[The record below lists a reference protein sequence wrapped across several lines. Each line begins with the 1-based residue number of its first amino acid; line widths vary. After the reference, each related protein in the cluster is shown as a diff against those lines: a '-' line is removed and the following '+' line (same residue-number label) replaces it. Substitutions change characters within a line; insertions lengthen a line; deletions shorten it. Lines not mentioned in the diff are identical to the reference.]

1 MNDAKIMVWDLAT
14 RAFHWLLALSF
25 LGAYLSAEADRFQTL
40 HVIFGYT
47 VAALLLFRI
56 AWGIV
61 GTRHARFSA
70 FALSPRAALDY
81 VRSLFSG
88 PPQHF
93 VGHNPLGSW
102 SAVAL
107 LVLLALVVVT
117 GMADY
122 LGVAGE
128 ISGELH
134 EGAASAA
141 LVLVL
146 LHIAGVITSSVLHGE
161 NLVRS
166 MLSGYKRGDAK
177 DAVTGARTIPAL
189 AVVAAV
195 AAFWSGALVAPGM
208 RDNPGLLAALTQPD
222 AGDEGDDR
230 QGRHGRREERH
241 RD

>member
-1 MNDAKIMVWDLAT
+1 MNGSKIMVWDLAT

-25 LGAYLSAEADRFQTL
+25 LGAYLSGEADGFRTL
-40 HVIFGYT
+40 HAIFGYT

-56 AWGIV
+56 AWGVV

-81 VRSLFSG
+81 ARSLFSG
-88 PPQHF
+88 APKHF
-93 VGHNPLGSW
+93 VGPNPLGSW

-107 LVLLALVVVT
+107 LALLALVVVT

-122 LGVAGE
+122 LGFAGE
-128 ISGELH
+128 IAGELH

-146 LHIAGVITSSVLHGE
+146 LHIAGVIISSILHGE
-161 NLVRS
+161 NLVRA

-177 DAVTGARTIPAL
+177 DAATGARTITAL
-189 AVVAAV
+189 AVLAAV
-195 AAFWSGALVAPGM
+195 AAFWSGAWVAPGM

-222 AGDEGDDR
+222 AGDEGDGR
-230 QGRHGRREERH
+230 HARHGRREGRP